1 MANDY
6 VTRADLEAV
15 RGELKADIVATRL
28 EVANLRTDVTERF
41 GAVQAEIA
49 DVGKELAVLQVDI
62 GKDLAAFGRELENMR
77 MASEQRQNQ
86 MQQDIGKIRQN
97 MDRWQATTSRQLWTM
112 VSVVSGAVVVGV
124 IKLVFF
130 P

>member
-1 MANDY
+1 M
-6 VTRADLEAV
+6 
-15 RGELKADIVATRL
+15 
-28 EVANLRTDVTERF
+28 
-41 GAVQAEIA
+41 Q
-49 DVGKELAVLQVDI
+49 QDI

-86 MQQDIGKIRQN
+86 MQQDIRKIRQN